1 MNTNQA
7 AATPQLHVTRWGD
20 TGPTVVMVHGSA
32 QGSHVGGDRH
42 FSKQEDLAAQGW
54 QVVLPDRP
62 GHGQSPDPGRPDD
75 ADLDGAL
82 VAELLGDQAH
92 LVGHS
97 FGGAVALA
105 AAAQRPEA
113 VRSLT
118 LIEPAMQLFAMSD
131 PEVRKMG
138 LKVVSTLFL
147 TRDPVKRLNKFMK
160 IVVMPPEIRE
170 ASDSEENAAI
180 GRALRKLKMP
190 NKKTIAKQLEIVRE
204 HGIPLL
210 VVSGSWSDRMQR
222 IGAKVADAGGGRTVI
237 IQSDH
242 HFPQL
247 VSDEF
252 NLLLVEHMTAAD
264 AR

>member
-1 MNTNQA
+1 MSTT
-7 AATPQLHVTRWGD
+7 TPEMHVTHWGD

-32 QGSHVGGDRH
+32 QGSQVGGDRH
-42 FSKQEDLAAQGW
+42 FAKQKELVAQGW
-54 QVVLPDRP
+54 QVLLPDRP
-62 GHGQSPDPGRPDD
+62 GHGKSPDPGRPDD
-75 ADLDGAL
+75 ADADGAL
-82 VAELLGDQAH
+82 VAELLGDGAH

-118 LIEPAMQLFAMSD
+118 LIEPAMQLFAMDD

-147 TRDPVKRLNKFMK
+147 TFNPTKRLNKFME
-160 IVVMPPEIRE
+160 IVKMPPEIRE
-170 ASDSEENAAI
+170 ASDSAENAAI
-180 GRALRKLKMP
+180 GRSLRKLKMP
-190 NKKTIAKQLEIVRE
+190 NKKAIAKQLDIVRDND
-204 HGIPLL
+204 IPLL
-210 VVSGSWSDRMQR
+210 LVSGSWSDRMQR
-222 IGAKVADAGGGRTVI
+222 IGTKVADAGGGRMEI
-237 IQSDH
+237 IRSDH

-252 NLLLVEHMTAAD
+252 NTMLVEHMTAAD